1 MDDSRD
7 TAMGEATNGQ
17 EAPFGLTAGEWKFY
31 QFVRNS
37 AKVNSAMLLEAFN
50 FIT

>member
-7 TAMGEATNGQ
+7 TAMGEAANGQ